1 MSTCNAR
8 NVNSF
13 VEYYTRNHSLVP
25 SKGSVDTI
33 SYSVASRVGQRGRE
47 IVSTMSSKD
56 PNHIK
61 RPMNAFMVW
70 SKERR
75 RKMAQENPKMHN
87 SEISKILG
95 VRWKAMGDDDKA
107 PFIEE
112 AKRLQQE
119 HSQKHP
125 DYKYK
130 PRRRKQK
137 QLMKKSTYSFPYT
150 GAENAVHPSTM
161 KLSAYPPTMAP
172 ESMHYPQYFQMPPQH
187 ASYSMYDMAAVHA
200 QRQTHAFPPPP
211 SHANSVHTELS
222 YQGRPGEMLVSPT
235 AGPHGHVSHL
245 YSSAMEPGPTTSAVS
260 AFSTAA
266 QNLHVQQVTDTGSP
280 YPQIYTQRHV

>member
-1 MSTCNAR
+1 MFACNAR

-13 VEYYTRNHSLVP
+13 VEYYTRNHSLVLREEP
-25 SKGSVDTI
+25 VDTV
-33 SYSVASRVGQRGRE
+33 SYSLASRGGQRGRG
-47 IVSTMSSKD
+47 IVSTMSAKD
-56 PNHIK
+56 PDHIK

-75 RKMAQENPKMHN
+75 RKMAAENPKMHN

-95 VRWKAMGDDDKA
+95 GQWKKMPDVEKA
-107 PFIEE
+107 KYIEE

-137 QLMKKSTYSFPYT
+137 QLMKKSTYSFPYAGT
-150 GAENAVHPSTM
+150 ENAVHAAAAM
-161 KLSAYPPTMAP
+161 KLTAYPPTMAP
-172 ESMHYPQYFQMPPQH
+172 EAMHYPQYYQMPQH
-187 ASYSMYDMAAVHA
+187 ASYPGMYDMAAVHA

-211 SHANSVHTELS
+211 NHPNSVHELS
-222 YQGRPGEMLVSPT
+222 YVRPSEMMVPT
-235 AGPHGHVSHL
+235 PAGAHSHPSHL
-245 YSSAMEPGPTTSAVS
+245 YSSAMESGPTTSAVS

-266 QNLHVQQVTDTGSP
+266 QNIHAQQVTESSPP
-280 YPQIYTQRHV
+280 YPQLYTQRHV

>member
-1 MSTCNAR
+1 MT
-8 NVNSF
+8 
-13 VEYYTRNHSLVP
+13 
-25 SKGSVDTI
+25 
-33 SYSVASRVGQRGRE
+33 
-47 IVSTMSSKD
+47 TMSGKD

-70 SKERR
+70 SKEKR
-75 RKMAQENPKMHN
+75 RKMAQDNPKMHN

-95 VRWKAMGDDDKA
+95 AKWKIMPDEEKA
-107 PFIEE
+107 TYIDE

-137 QLMKKSTYSFPYT
+137 QLMKKTTYSFPYAGT
-150 GAENAVHPSTM
+150 ENAVHAAAAM
-161 KLSAYPPTMAP
+161 KLSAYAPTMAP
-172 ESMHYPQYFQMPPQH
+172 ESMHYPQYYQMPPQH
-187 ASYSMYDMAAVHA
+187 ASYPMYDMAAVHA
-200 QRQTHAFPPPP
+200 QRQTHGFPPPP
-211 SHANSVHTELS
+211 SHANSVHELS
-222 YQGRPGEMLVSPT
+222 YQVRPSEMMVSPT
-235 AGPHGHVSHL
+235 AGPHGHASHL

-266 QNLHVQQVTDTGSP
+266 QNIHAQQVTESTSP
-280 YPQIYTQRHV
+280 YPQLYTQRHV